1 MAIDFPSTNL
11 TPGQVHTAAGVS
23 WKWDGTTWQASAVG
37 ANTGGVTNFTAL
49 LDTPN
54 NYTGATDKWVKVNGL
69 ANGLEFVNAPT
80 DVVYANVSSFPGAA
94 TRKSHL
100 AYDDSN
106 GVLYYS
112 NGAGWTGQRIVI
124 TNSTTNT
131 DFASLLGEFETTY
144 TLSTLDHTA
153 GNVDQNAK
161 RKIIRHD
168 DGGSTPSDFVLAVE
182 GDAISIDKSVNQW
195 GVDEISIKG
204 QEYQWTVEDDTS
216 NIKNAKLRLSGIDH
230 PSTQDITVTG
240 SNGITVSQTDAST
253 IDIRQDTSS
262 GAGYGDSDVLS
273 AMNTAFTNGTHS
285 NVTITY
291 DQANGNFSFTSSGGG
306 GGGTPVLYDFDVTA
320 STSNHA
326 LLNLKPNSG
335 TNDTVEL
342 VGGGGT
348 TVSKT
353 ANAQQVTIETLAYEV
368 GTPAAASGGGSLGL
382 VGKTFTYTPPDLQN
396 YLTSVPVATA
406 STVGT
411 VKPGTGCSVTV
422 DGTLNIAAGGYTLTA
437 ATTTELGGVKID
449 GTSINIDANGVISS
463 TGGSTVPAITDLPGV
478 TASVAPDTAIDLNIT
493 GYKGYVLY
501 KVHVSHESWVR
512 IYVDHATRQAD
523 ATRSQGEDPLPGSGV
538 IAEVITSG
546 SNEAVLITPGV
557 MGFNNDSPARQD
569 IIYASV
575 TNRSNAAA
583 AITVTLT
590 ALKIGE

>member
-69 ANGLEFVNAPT
+69 ANGLEFVNAPS

-94 TRKSHL
+94 THKSHL

-144 TLSTLDHTA
+144 TLSTLDHTG
-153 GNVDQNAK
+153 GNAAQNAA

-182 GDAISIDKSVNQW
+182 GNAISIDKSVNQW
-195 GVDEISIKG
+195 GVDEITIKG
-204 QEYQWTVEDDTS
+204 QEYQWSVQDDTT
-216 NIKNAKLRLSGIDH
+216 NTKNAKLRLSGIDH
-230 PSTQDITVTG
+230 QSVQDLTITG
-240 SNGITVSQTDAST
+240 SNGITVSRTDGVT
-253 IDIRQDTSS
+253 LDIRQETAT
-262 GAGYGDSDVLS
+262 GGGYGDSDVLA
-273 AMNTAFTNGTHS
+273 AMNTAFVNGTHTGL
-285 NVTITY
+285 TISY
-291 DQANGNFSFTSSGGG
+291 DQANGNFSFTNTGSGGG
-306 GGGTPVLYDFDVTA
+306 NSTVLYDFDVTA

-335 TNDTVEL
+335 TTDTVEL

-368 GTPAAASGGGSLGL
+368 GTPAAASGSGSLGL
-382 VGKTFTYTPPDLQN
+382 VGKTFTYTPPDLSG
-396 YLTSVPVATA
+396 YLTSVPIATA

-411 VKPGTGCSVTV
+411 IKPGTGCSVTV
-422 DGTLNIAAGGYTLTA
+422 DGTLNIAAGGYTLPEA
-437 ATTTELGGVKID
+437 STTVLGGVKVD
-449 GTSINIDANGVISS
+449 GTSINIDGNGVISS
-463 TGGSTVPAITDLPGV
+463 TGGSTVPAITDLPAT
-478 TASVAPDTAIDLNIT
+478 TASVAPDTDIDLNIT

-512 IYVDHATRQAD
+512 IYVDDATRQAD

-557 MGFNNDSPARQD
+557 MGFNNDSPRTAT
-569 IIYASV
+569 IYASV

>member
-11 TPGQVHTAAGVS
+11 APGQIHTAAGVS

-37 ANTGGVTNFTAL
+37 SQTGGVTNFTAL

-69 ANGLEFVNAPT
+69 GDGIEFVNAPT

-124 TNSTTNT
+124 TNSTTNS

-144 TLSTLDHTA
+144 TLSTLDHTG
-153 GNVDQNAK
+153 GNAAQNAA

-182 GDAISIDKSVNQW
+182 GNAISIDKSVNQW
-195 GVDEISIKG
+195 GVDEITIKG
-204 QEYQWTVEDDTS
+204 QEYQWSVQDDTT
-216 NIKNAKLRLSGIDH
+216 NTKNAKLRLSGIDH
-230 PSTQDITVTG
+230 QSVQDLTITG
-240 SNGITVSQTDAST
+240 SNGITVSRTDGVT
-253 IDIRQDTSS
+253 LDIRQETAT
-262 GAGYGDSDVLS
+262 GGGYGDSDVLA
-273 AMNTAFTNGTHS
+273 AMNTAFVNGTHTGL
-285 NVTITY
+285 TISY
-291 DQANGNFSFTSSGGG
+291 DQANGNFSFTNTGSGGG
-306 GGGTPVLYDFDVTA
+306 NSTVLYDFDVTA

-326 LLNLKPNSG
+326 LLNLKPSSG
-335 TNDTVEL
+335 ATDTVEL

-368 GTPAAASGGGSLGL
+368 GTPAAASGSGSLGL

-422 DGTLNIAAGGYTLTA
+422 DGTLNIAAGGFTLTA
-437 ATTTELGGVKID
+437 ATQTELGGVKID

-512 IYVDHATRQAD
+512 IYVDDATRQAD